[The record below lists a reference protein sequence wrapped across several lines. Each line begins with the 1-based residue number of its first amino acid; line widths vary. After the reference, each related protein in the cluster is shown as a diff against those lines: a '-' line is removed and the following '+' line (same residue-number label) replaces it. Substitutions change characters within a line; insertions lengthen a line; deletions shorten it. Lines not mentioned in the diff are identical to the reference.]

1 MESLTTRTQN
11 VNGITYKQYTR
22 EKNPDR
28 KVQKFLLCIL
38 WGYFSQMEFI
48 DVTGEIDA
56 SYTSL
61 DGAYTRPVQKK
72 RKPSRTSEDDA
83 KIELWKSLAAS
94 LK

>member
-1 MESLTTRTQN
+1 
-11 VNGITYKQYTR
+11 
-22 EKNPDR
+22 
-28 KVQKFLLCIL
+28 
-38 WGYFSQMEFI
+38 MEFI

-72 RKPSRTSEDDA
+72 RKSSRTSEDDV